1 MRYILLITCAIINPL
16 IVMKRIGN
24 ECITEKMYAEAL
36 EIRRCLA
43 KNNPKNVPLAA
54 LFIAYLRTG
63 AMVMSFKTNIQ
74 LDLTSVVEGVIVL
87 FLLAERFLSSTY
99 RKMIV
104 AEAEKE
110 KQNSLE
116 QKEA

>member
-1 MRYILLITCAIINPL
+1 MSARTSS
-16 IVMKRIGN
+16 
-24 ECITEKMYAEAL
+24 EW
-36 EIRRCLA
+36 
-43 KNNPKNVPLAA
+43 
-54 LFIAYLRTG
+54 LFIDQVCKSLAPNGKAVLVVSANLLSKQTDAPFRR
-63 AMVMSFKTNIQ
+63 ALLERKM
-74 LDLTSVVEGVIVL
+74 VEGVIVL